1 MLISNFPVKKL
12 TLRGNKVFFFFFVE
26 ERIIGNLLVFLGALR
41 MIAKI
46 RLLGIQKG
54 NQLLWSLDFYKELVY
69 KGVKK

>member
-12 TLRGNKVFFFFFVE
+12 TLRGNSLFFFVE
-26 ERIIGNLLVFLGALR
+26 EKIIGNLLVFLGALR

-54 NQLLWSLDFYKELVY
+54 NQLLWSLDFHKELVY